1 MSLSSLKEKLSSKN
15 YSVAFGE
22 VVKIN
27 ATVITARGLH
37 VGISDMVKIISNEMA
52 LETVGMVT
60 EIDGDVFYIT
70 PFSFVE
76 GFRSGDRV
84 FLDATGLNIPVGEA
98 LLGRVVDPFMRPIDS
113 KGSIHHETMMPII
126 KAPIAAMKR
135 GMIDEVFSVGV
146 KSIDGLLTCG
156 KGQKLG
162 IFAGSGV
169 GKSTL
174 MGMIVRGADAPIKV
188 VALIGER
195 GREVPEFI
203 EKNLGGDLTN
213 TVIVVATS
221 DDSPL
226 MRKYGAFAAMSV
238 AEHFKDKG
246 HDVLFIM
253 DSVTRFAM
261 AQREIGLA
269 LGEPP
274 TSKGYPPS
282 SLTLLPQLMER
293 AGKEEGKGSITAFF
307 TVLIE
312 GDDMSDPIAD
322 QSRSILDG
330 HIVLSREMTDFGIY
344 PPIHILNSAS
354 RVMNDIIS
362 QEHFQ
367 AVIKFRRLYTLL
379 KENETLI
386 RIGAYVQGTDA
397 ELDEAIDKKEQMM
410 RFISQGATY
419 IVKFDSAVLE
429 LIEIMEIP
437 TSS

>member
-1 MSLSSLKEKLSSKN
+1 MPFASLKTRISDKK
-15 YSVAFGE
+15 YSVSFGE

-27 ATVITARGLH
+27 ATVITASGLK
-37 VGISDMVKIISNEMA
+37 VGISDMVKIVSNSTNQ
-52 LETVGMVT
+52 ETMGMVT
-60 EIDGDVFYIT
+60 EIDGATFYIT

-76 GFRSGDRV
+76 GFCSGDKV
-84 FLDATGLNIPVGEA
+84 FLDQTGLNIPVGSS
-98 LLGRVVDPFMRPIDS
+98 LLGRVVDPFMRPIDG
-113 KGSIHHETMMPII
+113 KGRVNNSDLCPII
-126 KAPIAAMKR
+126 KPPIEAMKR
-135 GMIDEVFSVGV
+135 GMINEVFSVGV

-203 EKNLGGDLTN
+203 EKNLGGNLEN
-213 TVIVVATS
+213 TVIIVATS

-246 HDVLFIM
+246 LDVLFIM

-282 SLTLLPQLMER
+282 SLTLLPKLMER
-293 AGKEEGKGSITAFF
+293 AGKEDGKGSITAFF

-330 HIVLSREMTDFGIY
+330 HIVLSRELTDFGIY
-344 PPIHILNSAS
+344 PPVHILNSAS

-362 QEHFQ
+362 VEHFR
-367 AVIKFRRLYTLL
+367 AMMKFRRLYTLL
-379 KENETLI
+379 KENEVLI
-386 RIGAYVQGTDA
+386 RIGAYSKGTDS
-397 ELDEAIDKKEQMM
+397 ELDEAMEKKEGMEK
-410 RFISQGATY
+410 FLVQGSTFKSPFSDTIDTLLALMNP
-419 IVKFDSAVLE
+419 S
-429 LIEIMEIP
+429 
-437 TSS
+437 

>member
-1 MSLSSLKEKLSSKN
+1 MPLKALRSRLGVEKLTT
-15 YSVAFGE
+15 VFGT
-22 VVKIN
+22 VTKISP
-27 ATVITARGLH
+27 TVIVAEGLH
-37 VGISDMVKIISNEMA
+37 VSIGDTVLMVSELSGTEA
-52 LETVGMVT
+52 LGMVS
-60 EIDGDVFYIT
+60 EVERNRFFIT
-70 PFSFVE
+70 PFRFVE
-76 GFRSGDRV
+76 GFRAGDKVYPNQSGMM
-84 FLDATGLNIPVGEA
+84 IEVGHG
-98 LLGRVVDPFMRPIDS
+98 LLGRVVDPFMNPIDG
-113 KGSIHHETMMPII
+113 KGPIAGTHLESII

-135 GMIDEVFSVGV
+135 GMIDEPFSVGV
-146 KSIDGLLTCG
+146 KTIDGLLTCG

-203 EKNLGGDLTN
+203 EKSLGGNLEN
-213 TVIVVATS
+213 TVLVVATS

-226 MRKYGAFAAMSV
+226 MRKYGAFSAMSV
-238 AEHFKDKG
+238 AEYFKAQG
-246 HDVLFIM
+246 QDVLFMM

-293 AGKEEGKGSITAFF
+293 AGKEEGNGSITAFF
-307 TVLIE
+307 TVLVE
-312 GDDMSDPIAD
+312 GDDLSDPIAD

-330 HIVLSREMTDFGIY
+330 HIVLSRELTDFGIY

-354 RVMNDIIS
+354 RVMNDIITP
-362 QEHFQ
+362 EHL
-367 AVIKFRRLYTLL
+367 AVVRRFRRLYTLL
-379 KENETLI
+379 KENEMLI
-386 RIGAYVQGTDA
+386 RIGAYVKGTDK
-397 ELDEAIDKKEQMM
+397 ELDEAIAKKGQMES
-410 RFISQGATY
+410 FLSQEAMSSTQY
-419 IVKFDSAVLE
+419 HETIDQ
-429 LIEIMEIP
+429 LIALVGN
-437 TSS
+437 

>member
-1 MSLSSLKEKLSSKN
+1 MPFSSLKERLSSKS

-27 ATVITARGLH
+27 ATVITARGLN
-37 VGISDMVKIISNEMA
+37 VSISDMVKIVSKVSE

-60 EIDGDVFYIT
+60 EIDGGTFFIT

-76 GFRSGDRV
+76 GFRSGDKV
-84 FLDATGLNIPVGEA
+84 FLDSTGMNIPVGEA

-113 KGSIHHETMMPII
+113 KGSINTSKLSPII

-146 KSIDGLLTCG
+146 KSIDGLLSCG

-174 MGMIVRGADAPIKV
+174 MGMIVRGAQAPIKV

-203 EKNLGGDLTN
+203 EKNLGGYLTN
-213 TVIVVATS
+213 TVIIVATS

-238 AEHFKDKG
+238 AEYFKDQG
-246 HDVLFIM
+246 LDVLFIM

-344 PPIHILNSAS
+344 PPVHILNSAS
-354 RVMNDIIS
+354 RVMNDIITN
-362 QEHFQ
+362 EHLH
-367 AVIKFRRLYTLL
+367 AVMRFRRLYTLL

-386 RIGAYVQGTDA
+386 RIGAYTKGTDS
-397 ELDEAIDKKEQMM
+397 ELDEAIDKKDSMEK
-410 RFISQGATY
+410 FISQDSTVQENFDDTSAT
-419 IVKFDSAVLE
+419 
-429 LIEIMEIP
+429 LIELMKR
-437 TSS
+437 

>member
-1 MSLSSLKEKLSSKN
+1 MPFSSLKEKLANQN

-27 ATVITARGLH
+27 ATVIIARGLK
-37 VGISDMVKIISNEMA
+37 VSISDIVKIVSDA
-52 LETVGMVT
+52 TAQETIGMVT
-60 EIDGDVFYIT
+60 EIDEDLFYIS

-76 GFRSGDRV
+76 GFRSGDKV
-84 FLDATGLNIPVGEA
+84 FLDSTGLNIPIGEE
-98 LLGRVVDPFMRPIDS
+98 LLGRVVDPFMRPVDG
-113 KGSIHHETMMPII
+113 KKSIHNTKLMPII

-213 TVIVVATS
+213 TVVIVATS

-238 AEHFKDKG
+238 AEYFKDKG
-246 HDVLFIM
+246 EDVLFIM

-362 QEHFQ
+362 QEHFK
-367 AVIKFRRLYTLL
+367 AVMKFRRLYTLL
-379 KENETLI
+379 KENEVLI
-386 RIGAYVQGTDA
+386 RIGAYIKGTDE
-397 ELDEAIDKKEQMM
+397 ELDEAIAKKEAMQK
-410 RFISQGATY
+410 FISQGANFYVPFEKT
-419 IVKFDSAVLE
+419 VEE
-429 LIEIMEIP
+429 LIALML
-437 TSS
+437 

>member
-1 MSLSSLKEKLSSKN
+1 MPLASLKERISDKK

-27 ATVITARGLH
+27 ATVITARGLK
-37 VGISDMVKIISNEMA
+37 VSISDIVKIISNDTNQ
-52 LETVGMVT
+52 ETIGMVT
-60 EIDGDVFYIT
+60 EIDGSTFFIT

-76 GFRSGDRV
+76 GFCSGDRV
-84 FLDATGLNIPVGEA
+84 FLDQTGLNIPVGSS
-98 LLGRVVDPFMRPIDS
+98 LLGRVVDPFMRPIDG
-113 KGSIHHETMMPII
+113 KGSVSNTKFSPII

-135 GMIDEVFSVGV
+135 GMINEVFSVGV

-174 MGMIVRGADAPIKV
+174 MGMIVRGANAPIKV

-203 EKNLGGDLTN
+203 EKNLGGDLEN

-238 AEHFKDKG
+238 AEHFKDQG
-246 HDVLFIM
+246 LDVLFIM

-307 TVLIE
+307 TILVE

-330 HIVLSREMTDFGIY
+330 HIVLSRELTDFGIY
-344 PPIHILNSAS
+344 PPVHILNSAS

-362 QEHFQ
+362 PEHLK
-367 AVIKFRRLYTLL
+367 AVLKFRRLYTLL
-379 KENETLI
+379 KENEVLI
-386 RIGAYVQGTDA
+386 RIGAYLKGSDP
-397 ELDEAIDKKEQMM
+397 ELDEAINKKKDMENFLIQNSMYK
-410 RFISQGATY
+410 SE
-419 IVKFDSAVLE
+419 FDETVNSL
-429 LIEIMEIP
+429 LKLM
-437 TSS
+437 SSS

>member
-1 MSLSSLKEKLSSKN
+1 MSLASLKERLAKRN
-15 YSVAFGE
+15 YSVSFGE

-27 ATVITARGLH
+27 ATVIIATGLS
-37 VGISDMVKIISNEMA
+37 VSISDMVKIVSNETGQ
-52 LETVGMVT
+52 ETVGMVT
-60 EIDGDVFYIT
+60 EIEGALFYVT
-70 PFSFVE
+70 PFSFVD
-76 GFRSGDRV
+76 GFASGDKV
-84 FLDATGLNIPVGEA
+84 FLDSAGMNIPVGEG
-98 LLGRVVDPFMRPIDS
+98 LLGRVVDPFMRPIDGR
-113 KGSIHHETMMPII
+113 GSIGTSKLSPII
-126 KAPIAAMKR
+126 KSPIAAMKR

-213 TVIVVATS
+213 TVIIVATS

-238 AEHFKDKG
+238 AEYFKEKG
-246 HDVLFIM
+246 LDVLFIM

-354 RVMNDIIS
+354 RVMNDIITP
-362 QEHFQ
+362 EHFR
-367 AVIKFRRLYTLL
+367 AVMKFRRLYTLL

-386 RIGAYVQGTDA
+386 RIGAYTKGTDP
-397 ELDEAIDKKEQMM
+397 ELDEAIDKKEIMQQ
-410 RFISQGATY
+410 FISQGAMY
-419 IVKFDSAVLE
+419 KESFDTTVAILTQ
-429 LIEIMEIP
+429 MMQQ
-437 TSS
+437 

>member
-1 MSLSSLKEKLSSKN
+1 MPLKALRNRLGVEKLTT
-15 YSVAFGE
+15 VFGT
-22 VVKIN
+22 VTKISP
-27 ATVITARGLH
+27 TVIIAEGLH
-37 VGISDMVKIISNEMA
+37 VSIGDTVLMVSEISGAEA
-52 LETVGMVT
+52 LGMVS
-60 EIDGDVFYIT
+60 EVERNRFFIT
-70 PFSFVE
+70 PFRFVE
-76 GFRSGDRV
+76 GFRAGDKVYPNQSGMM
-84 FLDATGLNIPVGEA
+84 IEVGEG
-98 LLGRVVDPFMRPIDS
+98 LLGRVVDPFMNPIDG
-113 KGSIHHETMMPII
+113 KGPVGGTQLESII

-135 GMIDEVFSVGV
+135 GMIDEPFSVGV
-146 KSIDGLLTCG
+146 KTIDGLLTCG

-203 EKNLGGDLTN
+203 EKSLGGNLEN
-213 TVIVVATS
+213 TVLVVATS

-226 MRKYGAFAAMSV
+226 MRKYGAFSAMSV
-238 AEHFKDKG
+238 AEYFKAQGK
-246 HDVLFIM
+246 DVLFMM

-293 AGKEEGKGSITAFF
+293 AGKEEGNGSITAFF
-307 TVLIE
+307 TVLVE

-330 HIVLSREMTDFGIY
+330 HIVLSRELTDFGIY

-362 QEHFQ
+362 PEHFA
-367 AVIKFRRLYTLL
+367 AVRRFRRLYTLL
-379 KENETLI
+379 KENEMLI
-386 RIGAYVQGTDA
+386 RIGAYVRGTDK
-397 ELDEAIDKKEQMM
+397 ELDEAISKKEKMEA
-410 RFISQGATY
+410 FLSQGS
-419 IVKFDSAVLE
+419 KFKSDFTETVDQ
-429 LIEIMEIP
+429 LIALM
-437 TSS
+437 T

>member
-1 MSLSSLKEKLSSKN
+1 M
-15 YSVAFGE
+15 
-22 VVKIN
+22 
-27 ATVITARGLH
+27 
-37 VGISDMVKIISNEMA
+37 
-52 LETVGMVT
+52 
-60 EIDGDVFYIT
+60 
-70 PFSFVE
+70 
-76 GFRSGDRV
+76 
-84 FLDATGLNIPVGEA
+84 NIPVGSS
-98 LLGRVVDPFMRPIDS
+98 LLGRVVDPFMRPIDGKGPIATS
-113 KGSIHHETMMPII
+113 KLSPII
-126 KAPIAAMKR
+126 KAPIPAMKR

-174 MGMIVRGADAPIKV
+174 MGMIVRGSNAPIKV

-203 EKNLGGDLTN
+203 EKNLAGNLEN
-213 TVIVVATS
+213 TVIIVATS

-238 AEHFKDKG
+238 AEHFKDQG
-246 HDVLFIM
+246 LDVLFIM

-307 TVLIE
+307 TILIE

-330 HIVLSREMTDFGIY
+330 HIVLSRELTDFGIY
-344 PPIHILNSAS
+344 PPVHVLNSAS
-354 RVMNDIIS
+354 RVMSDIVTE
-362 QEHFQ
+362 EHL
-367 AVIKFRRLYTLL
+367 AAILKFRRFYTLL
-379 KENETLI
+379 KENEVLI
-386 RIGAYVQGTDA
+386 RIGAYTKGSDS
-397 ELDEAIDKKEQMM
+397 ELDEAISKKTSMDK
-410 RFISQGATY
+410 FLSQHSNTQTNY
-419 IVKFDSAVLE
+419 DEAVETLMK
-429 LIEIMEIP
+429 LMEASP
-437 TSS
+437 L

>member
-1 MSLSSLKEKLSSKN
+1 MPFKSLKEKLSKTNHSIH
-15 YSVAFGE
+15 FGE

-27 ATVITARGLH
+27 ATIITATGLK
-37 VGISDMVKIISNEMA
+37 VSISDMVKIVSNDTEQ
-52 LETVGMVT
+52 ETMGMVT
-60 EIDGDVFYIT
+60 EIDGGTFFIT

-76 GFRSGDRV
+76 GFCSGDKV
-84 FLDATGLNIPVGEA
+84 YLDQAGMNIPVGDF
-98 LLGRVVDPFMRPIDS
+98 LLGRVVDPFMRPIDG
-113 KGSIHHETMMPII
+113 KGDINSSTYSPII
-126 KAPIAAMKR
+126 KAPIPAMKR

-203 EKNLGGDLTN
+203 EKNLGGNLEN
-213 TVIVVATS
+213 TVIIVATS

-246 HDVLFIM
+246 LDVLFIM

-330 HIVLSREMTDFGIY
+330 HIVLSRELTDFGIY
-344 PPIHILNSAS
+344 PPVHVLNSAS
-354 RVMNDIIS
+354 RVMNDIITP
-362 QEHFQ
+362 EHIK
-367 AVIKFRRLYTLL
+367 AVVRFRRLYTLL
-379 KENETLI
+379 KENEVLI
-386 RIGAYVQGTDA
+386 RIGAYTKGTDR
-397 ELDEAIDKKEQMM
+397 ELDEAINKKESMEK
-410 RFISQGATY
+410 FLSQDSNHQNPFAETTGE
-419 IVKFDSAVLE
+419 IVRLMS
-429 LIEIMEIP
+429 
-437 TSS
+437 

>member
-1 MSLSSLKEKLSSKN
+1 MVLAQGLKVSIGDTVTMTSKD
-15 YSVAFGE
+15 SGE
-22 VVKIN
+22 
-27 ATVITARGLH
+27 
-37 VGISDMVKIISNEMA
+37 
-52 LETVGMVT
+52 ETMGMVT
-60 EIDGDVFYIT
+60 EVSSSGFSIS
-70 PFSFVE
+70 PFSFIE
-76 GFRSGDRV
+76 GYCVGDEV
-84 FLDATGLNIPVGEA
+84 FLKQNGMKIDVGNE
-98 LLGRVVDPFMRPIDS
+98 LLGRVVDPFMNPIDG
-113 KGSIHHETMMPII
+113 KGPLRCSQQSPII
-126 KAPIAAMKR
+126 KKPIPAMSR
-135 GMIDEVFSVGV
+135 GMIDEKFSVGV
-146 KSIDGLLTCG
+146 KTVDTLLSCG

-174 MGMIVRGADAPIKV
+174 MGMIVRGSQAPVKV

-213 TVIVVATS
+213 TVIIVATS

-238 AEHFKDKG
+238 AEFFKDQNL
-246 HDVLFIM
+246 DVLFMM

-282 SLTLLPQLMER
+282 ALTLLPQLMER

-307 TVLIE
+307 TILVE
-312 GDDMSDPIAD
+312 GDDMNDPIAD

-330 HIVLSREMTDFGIY
+330 HIVLSRELTDFGIY

-362 QEHFQ
+362 AEHFE
-367 AVIKFRRLYTLL
+367 AARKFRRLYTLL
-379 KENETLI
+379 KENEVLL
-386 RIGAYVQGTDA
+386 RIGAYVSGNDA
-397 ELDEAIDKKEQMM
+397 ELDEAITKKKEMEE
-410 RFISQGATY
+410 FLSQGSSY
-419 IVKFDSAVLE
+419 ISDYNESVQI
-429 LIEIMEIP
+429 LIDMMNK
-437 TSS
+437 

>member
-1 MSLSSLKEKLSSKN
+1 MPFSSLKSKLSNKN
-15 YSVAFGE
+15 FSIPFGE
-22 VVKIN
+22 IIKIN
-27 ATVITARGLH
+27 ATIIIAQGLN
-37 VGISDMVKIISNEMA
+37 VSISDMVKIVSNSTKQ
-52 LETVGMVT
+52 ETVGMVT
-60 EIDGDVFYIT
+60 EIDGNLFYIT
-70 PFSFVE
+70 PFSFID
-76 GFRSGDRV
+76 GFASGDKV
-84 FLDATGLNIPVGEA
+84 FLDQSGMNIAVGDE
-98 LLGRVVDPFMRPIDS
+98 LLGRVVDPFMNPIDEQGEIYTS
-113 KGSIHHETMMPII
+113 KYSPII
-126 KAPIAAMKR
+126 KAPIPAMKR
-135 GMIDEVFSVGV
+135 GMINEVFSVGV
-146 KSIDGLLTCG
+146 KSIDTLLTCG

-195 GREVPEFI
+195 GREIPEFI

-213 TVIVVATS
+213 TVMIVATS

-246 HDVLFIM
+246 LDVLFIM

-330 HIVLSREMTDFGIY
+330 HIVLSRELTDFGIY
-344 PPIHILNSAS
+344 PPINVLNSAS

-362 QEHFQ
+362 NEHRQ
-367 AVIKFRRLYTLL
+367 AVLKFKKLYTLL
-379 KENETLI
+379 KENEVLI
-386 RIGAYVQGTDA
+386 RIGAYTAGSDPQ
-397 ELDEAIDKKEQMM
+397 LDEAILKKDNMDKFLSQDANEQSN
-410 RFISQGATY
+410 FIQSVEQ
-419 IVKFDSAVLE
+419 
-429 LIEIMEIP
+429 LIQLMN
-437 TSS
+437 T

>member
-1 MSLSSLKEKLSSKN
+1 MPLKSLRNRLGVEKLTTVFGTVSKI
-15 YSVAFGE
+15 SP
-22 VVKIN
+22 
-27 ATVITARGLH
+27 TVIIAEGLH
-37 VGISDMVKIISNEMA
+37 VSIGDTVLMVS
-52 LETVGMVT
+52 ETSGMETLGMVS
-60 EIDGDVFYIT
+60 EVERNRFFIT
-70 PFSFVE
+70 PFRFVE
-76 GFRSGDRV
+76 GFRAGDKVYPNQSGMS
-84 FLDATGLNIPVGEA
+84 IEVGDA
-98 LLGRVVDPFMRPIDS
+98 LLGRVVDPFMNPIDG
-113 KGSIHHETMMPII
+113 KGPILGTHVESII

-135 GMIDEVFSVGV
+135 GMIDEPFSVGV
-146 KSIDGLLTCG
+146 KTIDGLLTCG

-203 EKNLGGDLTN
+203 EKSLGGNLEN
-213 TVIVVATS
+213 TVLVVATS

-226 MRKYGAFAAMSV
+226 MRKYGAFSAMSV
-238 AEHFKDKG
+238 AEYFKSRG
-246 HDVLFIM
+246 HDVLFMM

-293 AGKEEGKGSITAFF
+293 AGKEEGNGSITAFF
-307 TVLIE
+307 TVLVE

-330 HIVLSREMTDFGIY
+330 HIVLSRELTDFGIY

-354 RVMNDIIS
+354 RVMNDIITP
-362 QEHFQ
+362 EHLA
-367 AVIKFRRLYTLL
+367 AVRRFRRLYTLL
-379 KENETLI
+379 KENEMLI
-386 RIGAYVQGTDA
+386 RIGAYVRGTDR
-397 ELDEAIDKKEQMM
+397 ELDEAISKKEKMEA
-410 RFISQGATY
+410 FLSQESMSMTQY
-419 IVKFDSAVLE
+419 QETIDQ
-429 LIEIMEIP
+429 LIALMG
-437 TSS
+437 S

>member
-1 MSLSSLKEKLSSKN
+1 
-15 YSVAFGE
+15 
-22 VVKIN
+22 
-27 ATVITARGLH
+27 
-37 VGISDMVKIISNEMA
+37 
-52 LETVGMVT
+52 
-60 EIDGDVFYIT
+60 
-70 PFSFVE
+70 
-76 GFRSGDRV
+76 
-84 FLDATGLNIPVGEA
+84 
-98 LLGRVVDPFMRPIDS
+98 MRPIDA
-113 KGSIHHETMMPII
+113 KGPIYNTTLAPII

-135 GMIDEVFSVGV
+135 GMINEVFSVGV

-174 MGMIVRGADAPIKV
+174 MGMIVRGSVAPIKV
-188 VALIGER
+188 IALIGER
-195 GREVPEFI
+195 GREVPEFV
-203 EKNLGGDLTN
+203 EKNLGGNLEN
-213 TVIVVATS
+213 TVIIVATS

-226 MRKYGAFAAMSV
+226 MRKYGAFASMSV
-238 AEHFKDKG
+238 AEYFKDKG
-246 HDVLFIM
+246 MDVLFMM

-307 TVLIE
+307 TILVE

-344 PPIHILNSAS
+344 PPVHILNSAS

-362 QEHFQ
+362 PEHFK
-367 AVIKFRRLYTLL
+367 AVLKYRKYYTLL
-379 KENETLI
+379 KENEVLI
-386 RIGAYVQGTDA
+386 RIGAYTKGSDKT
-397 ELDEAIDKKEQMM
+397 LDEAIAKKDAME
-410 RFISQGATY
+410 RFASQGATY
-419 IVKFDSAVLE
+419 QTKFDESVAN
-429 LIEIMEIP
+429 LIEIMNIE
-437 TSS
+437 TF

>member
-1 MSLSSLKEKLSSKN
+1 MPFSSLKQRITSQN
-15 YSVAFGE
+15 HSVSFGE
-22 VVKIN
+22 VIKIN
-27 ATVITARGLH
+27 ATVIIAKGLK
-37 VGISDMVKIISNEMA
+37 VGISDMVKIISNDTNQ
-52 LETVGMVT
+52 ETIGMVT
-60 EIDGDVFYIT
+60 EIEGSSFYIT

-76 GFRSGDRV
+76 GFCAGDKV
-84 FLDATGLNIPVGEA
+84 YLDSTGLNIPVGDS
-98 LLGRVVDPFMRPIDS
+98 LLGRVVDPFMRPIDDN
-113 KGSIHHETMMPII
+113 GPIPHEKLSPII
-126 KAPIAAMKR
+126 KAPIPAMRR

-174 MGMIVRGADAPIKV
+174 MGMIVRGSSAPIKV

-203 EKNLGGDLTN
+203 QKNLGGDLTN
-213 TVIVVATS
+213 TVIIVATS

-238 AEHFKDKG
+238 AEHFKEQG
-246 HDVLFIM
+246 LDVLFIM

-344 PPIHILNSAS
+344 PPVHILNSAS
-354 RVMNDIIS
+354 RVMNDIIP
-362 QEHFQ
+362 Q
-367 AVIKFRRLYTLL
+367 AHLKAVQKFRRYYTLL
-379 KENETLI
+379 KENEMLI
-386 RIGAYVQGTDA
+386 RIGAYTKGSDR
-397 ELDEAIDKKEQMM
+397 ELDEAISKKESMEAFLSQNAHD
-410 RFISQGATY
+410 ISEFKKTQ
-419 IVKFDSAVLE
+419 
-429 LIEIMEIP
+429 EILLKLMG
-437 TSS
+437 